1 LHFDS
6 APLDAPAAERCF
18 ARAFLFEK
26 EQVDM
31 LSAYHDQLINIR
43 RQLHQNPEEGWS
55 EFTTTAFLV
64 TTLRG
69 YGYDVL
75 TGRKVVAPEACLGRE
90 ESVVKAGLER
100 ARRNGVSEELL
111 SEMEELTGCVAV
123 LDTGR
128 PGPTLAIRFDIDCVP
143 VTECTDDTHV
153 PAKEGFISK
162 NPGFMHACGHDAHMS
177 MGLAVAHW
185 VMDNKDKLS
194 GKIKILFQPAEEGVR
209 GAAGMAASGILDDC
223 DYFLGSHV
231 AMSAKSG
238 EIATNLYGY
247 LCTTKLD
254 VTFHGKP
261 AHAGA
266 CPQEGRNALTAA
278 ANATVQMMGI
288 SRHSGGMTRINI
300 GQLIA
305 GEGRNVIPS
314 KAVMKLEVR
323 GETGE
328 INQYMVDQVTN
339 ICKGIAMSFGVT
351 YEMRKMGE
359 AVDLTADQ
367 ELVDILN
374 AAGRATPGITVVD
387 KALNFGGSE
396 DATILAR
403 RVQAHGG
410 KAAFFLWGS
419 DRPSGHHTSTFD
431 IKESDLDPALEVWTH
446 IIPAILK

>member
-1 LHFDS
+1 
-6 APLDAPAAERCF
+6 
-18 ARAFLFEK
+18 
-26 EQVDM
+26 M

-100 ARRNGVSEELL
+100 ARRNGVGEELL

>member
-1 LHFDS
+1 
-6 APLDAPAAERCF
+6 
-18 ARAFLFEK
+18 
-26 EQVDM
+26 M

-153 PAKEGFISK
+153 PAKEGFIAK

-288 SRHSGGMTRINI
+288 SRHSGGMTRINV

>member
-1 LHFDS
+1 
-6 APLDAPAAERCF
+6 
-18 ARAFLFEK
+18 
-26 EQVDM
+26 M
-31 LSAYHDQLINIR
+31 LSAYHDQLVGIR

-64 TTLRG
+64 NTLRG
-69 YGYDVL
+69 YGYEVL
-75 TGRKVVAPEACLGRE
+75 LGRKVVDPDACLGRE
-90 ESVVKAGLER
+90 ESVVKAGIER

-111 SEMEELTGCVAV
+111 AEMQELTGCVAV

-128 PGPTLAIRFDIDCVP
+128 PGPTLAVRFDIDCVP
-143 VTECTDDTHV
+143 VTECTDETHI

-194 GKIKILFQPAEEGVR
+194 GKIKILFQLAEEGVR
-209 GAAGMAASGILDDC
+209 GSAGMAASGILDDC

-238 EIATNLYGY
+238 ELATNLYGY
-247 LCTTKLD
+247 LCTTKFD

-266 CPQEGRNALTAA
+266 CPQDGRNALAAA
-278 ANATVQMMGI
+278 ANATVQMLGI
-288 SRHSGGMTRINI
+288 SRHSEGMTRINI

-339 ICKGIAMSFGVT
+339 ICKGVAMSFGVT

-374 AAGRATPGITVVD
+374 AAGRATEGVTVVD

-419 DRPSGHHTSTFD
+419 DRPSGHHTATFD
-431 IKESDLDPALEVWTH
+431 INEKDLDTALEVWTH
-446 IIPAILK
+446 IIPSILK

>member
-1 LHFDS
+1 
-6 APLDAPAAERCF
+6 
-18 ARAFLFEK
+18 
-26 EQVDM
+26 M

-278 ANATVQMMGI
+278 ANATVQMIGI
-288 SRHSGGMTRINI
+288 SRHSGGMTRINV

>member
-1 LHFDS
+1 
-6 APLDAPAAERCF
+6 
-18 ARAFLFEK
+18 
-26 EQVDM
+26 M

-288 SRHSGGMTRINI
+288 SRHSGGMTRINV

-403 RVQAHGG
+403 RLQAHGG

>member
-1 LHFDS
+1 
-6 APLDAPAAERCF
+6 
-18 ARAFLFEK
+18 
-26 EQVDM
+26 M
-31 LSAYHDQLINIR
+31 LSTYHDQLINIR

-288 SRHSGGMTRINI
+288 SRHSGGMTRINV

>member
-1 LHFDS
+1 
-6 APLDAPAAERCF
+6 
-18 ARAFLFEK
+18 
-26 EQVDM
+26 M

-75 TGRKVVAPEACLGRE
+75 TGRKVVALEACLGRE

-288 SRHSGGMTRINI
+288 SRHSGGMTRINV

>member
-1 LHFDS
+1 
-6 APLDAPAAERCF
+6 
-18 ARAFLFEK
+18 
-26 EQVDM
+26 M

-69 YGYDVL
+69 YGYNVL

>member
-1 LHFDS
+1 
-6 APLDAPAAERCF
+6 
-18 ARAFLFEK
+18 
-26 EQVDM
+26 M

-288 SRHSGGMTRINI
+288 SRHSGGMTRINV

-328 INQYMVDQVTN
+328 INQYMVDQATN

>member
-1 LHFDS
+1 
-6 APLDAPAAERCF
+6 
-18 ARAFLFEK
+18 
-26 EQVDM
+26 M

-143 VTECTDDTHV
+143 VNECTDDTHV

>member
-1 LHFDS
+1 
-6 APLDAPAAERCF
+6 
-18 ARAFLFEK
+18 
-26 EQVDM
+26 M

-254 VTFHGKP
+254 VSFHGKP

-314 KAVMKLEVR
+314 RAVMKLEVR

>member
-1 LHFDS
+1 
-6 APLDAPAAERCF
+6 
-18 ARAFLFEK
+18 
-26 EQVDM
+26 M
-31 LSAYHDQLINIR
+31 LSAYHDQLINSR
-43 RQLHQNPEEGWS
+43 RQLHQHPEEGWS

-288 SRHSGGMTRINI
+288 SRHSGGMTRINV

>member
-1 LHFDS
+1 
-6 APLDAPAAERCF
+6 
-18 ARAFLFEK
+18 
-26 EQVDM
+26 M

-153 PAKEGFISK
+153 PANEGFISK

>member
-1 LHFDS
+1 
-6 APLDAPAAERCF
+6 
-18 ARAFLFEK
+18 
-26 EQVDM
+26 M

-123 LDTGR
+123 LNTGR

-143 VTECTDDTHV
+143 VTECTNDTHV

>member
-1 LHFDS
+1 
-6 APLDAPAAERCF
+6 
-18 ARAFLFEK
+18 
-26 EQVDM
+26 M

-75 TGRKVVAPEACLGRE
+75 LGRKVIDPEACLGRE

-111 SEMEELTGCVAV
+111 AEMEELTGCVAV

-143 VTECTDDTHV
+143 VTECTDEPHV

-209 GAAGMAASGILDDC
+209 GAAGMAANGVLDDC

-266 CPQEGRNALTAA
+266 CPQDGRNALTAA

-288 SRHSGGMTRINI
+288 SRHSGGMTRINV

-339 ICKGIAMSFGVT
+339 ICKGVALGFGVT

-419 DRPSGHHTSTFD
+419 DRPSGHHTATFD

-446 IIPAILK
+446 IIPSILK

>member
-1 LHFDS
+1 
-6 APLDAPAAERCF
+6 
-18 ARAFLFEK
+18 
-26 EQVDM
+26 M

-288 SRHSGGMTRINI
+288 SRHSGGMTRINV

-374 AAGRATPGITVVD
+374 AAGHATPGITVVD

>member
-1 LHFDS
+1 
-6 APLDAPAAERCF
+6 
-18 ARAFLFEK
+18 
-26 EQVDM
+26 M

-75 TGRKVVAPEACLGRE
+75 TGRKVVAPDACLGRE

>member
-1 LHFDS
+1 
-6 APLDAPAAERCF
+6 
-18 ARAFLFEK
+18 
-26 EQVDM
+26 M

-431 IKESDLDPALEVWTH
+431 IKESDFDPALEVWTH
-446 IIPAILK
+446 IIPAIMK

>member
-1 LHFDS
+1 
-6 APLDAPAAERCF
+6 
-18 ARAFLFEK
+18 
-26 EQVDM
+26 M

-339 ICKGIAMSFGVT
+339 ICKGIALSFGVT

>member
-1 LHFDS
+1 
-6 APLDAPAAERCF
+6 
-18 ARAFLFEK
+18 
-26 EQVDM
+26 M

-288 SRHSGGMTRINI
+288 SRHSSGMTRINI

>member
-1 LHFDS
+1 
-6 APLDAPAAERCF
+6 
-18 ARAFLFEK
+18 
-26 EQVDM
+26 M

-238 EIATNLYGY
+238 EIATNLHGY

>member
-1 LHFDS
+1 
-6 APLDAPAAERCF
+6 
-18 ARAFLFEK
+18 
-26 EQVDM
+26 M

-64 TTLRG
+64 TILRG

-288 SRHSGGMTRINI
+288 SRHSGGMTRINV

>member
-1 LHFDS
+1 
-6 APLDAPAAERCF
+6 
-18 ARAFLFEK
+18 
-26 EQVDM
+26 M

-128 PGPTLAIRFDIDCVP
+128 PGSTLAIRFDIDCVP

-288 SRHSGGMTRINI
+288 SRHSGGMTRINV

>member
-1 LHFDS
+1 
-6 APLDAPAAERCF
+6 
-18 ARAFLFEK
+18 
-26 EQVDM
+26 M

-339 ICKGIAMSFGVT
+339 ICKGIAMSFSVT

>member
-1 LHFDS
+1 
-6 APLDAPAAERCF
+6 
-18 ARAFLFEK
+18 
-26 EQVDM
+26 M

-100 ARRNGVSEELL
+100 ARRNGVGEELL

-185 VMDNKDKLS
+185 IMDNKDKLS

>member
-1 LHFDS
+1 
-6 APLDAPAAERCF
+6 
-18 ARAFLFEK
+18 
-26 EQVDM
+26 M

-75 TGRKVVAPEACLGRE
+75 LGRKVIDPEACLGRE

-111 SEMEELTGCVAV
+111 AEMEELTGCVAV

-143 VTECTDDTHV
+143 VTECTDETHV

-209 GAAGMAASGILDDC
+209 GAAGMATSGVLDDC

-266 CPQEGRNALTAA
+266 CPQDGRNALAAA

-288 SRHSGGMTRINI
+288 SRHSGGMTRINV

-339 ICKGIAMSFGVT
+339 ICKGVALGFGVT

-419 DRPSGHHTSTFD
+419 DRPSGHHTATFD

-446 IIPAILK
+446 IIPSILK

>member
-1 LHFDS
+1 
-6 APLDAPAAERCF
+6 
-18 ARAFLFEK
+18 
-26 EQVDM
+26 M
-31 LSAYHDQLINIR
+31 LSAYHDQLINFR
-43 RQLHQNPEEGWS
+43 RQLHQLPEEGWS
-55 EFTTTAFLV
+55 EFTTTALLV
-64 TTLRG
+64 KTLRE
-69 YGYDVL
+69 YGYEVL
-75 TGRKVVAPEACLGRE
+75 LGRKIVNPEACLGRSE
-90 ESVVKAGLER
+90 TVVKAGIER
-100 ARRNGVSEELL
+100 ARQNGVSEELL
-111 SEMEELTGCVAV
+111 EEMQELTGCVAV

-128 PGPTLAIRFDIDCVP
+128 PGPTLAVRFDIDCVP
-143 VTECTDDTHV
+143 VTECSDETHL
-153 PAKEGFISK
+153 PAKKGFISK

-266 CPQEGRNALTAA
+266 CPQDGRNALAAA
-278 ANATVQMMGI
+278 ANAAVQMLGI
-288 SRHSGGMTRINI
+288 SRHSGGMTRINV

-339 ICKGIAMSFGVT
+339 ICKGVALSFDVT

-374 AAGRATPGITVVD
+374 AAGKATPGITVVD

-419 DRPSGHHTSTFD
+419 DRPSGHHTATFD

-446 IIPAILK
+446 IIPSIMK

>member
-1 LHFDS
+1 
-6 APLDAPAAERCF
+6 
-18 ARAFLFEK
+18 
-26 EQVDM
+26 M

-69 YGYDVL
+69 YGYNVL

-143 VTECTDDTHV
+143 VTECTDETHV

-288 SRHSGGMTRINI
+288 SRHSGGMTRINV

>member
-1 LHFDS
+1 
-6 APLDAPAAERCF
+6 
-18 ARAFLFEK
+18 
-26 EQVDM
+26 M

-100 ARRNGVSEELL
+100 AR
-111 SEMEELTGCVAV
+111 
-123 LDTGR
+123 
-128 PGPTLAIRFDIDCVP
+128 DIDCVP

-288 SRHSGGMTRINI
+288 SRHSGGMTRINV

>member
-1 LHFDS
+1 
-6 APLDAPAAERCF
+6 
-18 ARAFLFEK
+18 
-26 EQVDM
+26 M

-43 RQLHQNPEEGWS
+43 RQLHQSPEEGWS

-288 SRHSGGMTRINI
+288 SRHSGGMTRINV

>member
-1 LHFDS
+1 
-6 APLDAPAAERCF
+6 
-18 ARAFLFEK
+18 
-26 EQVDM
+26 M

-153 PAKEGFISK
+153 PAREGFISK

>member
-1 LHFDS
+1 
-6 APLDAPAAERCF
+6 
-18 ARAFLFEK
+18 
-26 EQVDM
+26 M

-247 LCTTKLD
+247 LCTTKFD

>member
-1 LHFDS
+1 
-6 APLDAPAAERCF
+6 
-18 ARAFLFEK
+18 
-26 EQVDM
+26 M

-194 GKIKILFQPAEEGVR
+194 GRIKILFQPAEEGVR

>member
-1 LHFDS
+1 
-6 APLDAPAAERCF
+6 
-18 ARAFLFEK
+18 
-26 EQVDM
+26 M

-75 TGRKVVAPEACLGRE
+75 LGRKVVAPEACLGRE

-288 SRHSGGMTRINI
+288 SRHSGGMTRINV